1 MTQAQKGVCA
11 EPNLH
16 ALYLLFNV
24 IDDNAAVMRQC
35 LAQLLDLFDDAEVE
49 HYEAM
54 LTGMIGVGNQYWQE
68 LYPQQVP
75 QLLQPFP
82 SLRQDDR
89 YAPETPFDL
98 FLQIR
103 SDRLDICHAVGRAV
117 MAQLLP
123 HAELVE
129 QVQGFRYL
137 EGRDLN
143 GFLYGSDNARGARR
157 REIALVGE
165 EDRAFQGGSY
175 VHIQRFRHDLVRWWS
190 MSERQ
195 REQVMGVTQAHHQPS
210 QECNGASHVVRARAL
225 DPVTGESALLK
236 QGMPYGDMLQ
246 QGLFFVSCA
255 ASPRVFKEML
265 TSQIVGNTEGDYD
278 RWLDFTV
285 AETGA
290 AFFVPSATFIRDQVK

>member
-24 IDDNAAVMRQC
+24 IDDDATLMRQR
-35 LAQLLDLFDDAEVE
+35 LVQLLDLFDETEVE

-54 LTGMIGVGNQYWQE
+54 LTGMIGIGNQYWQDI
-68 LYPQQVP
+68 YPEQVP

-82 SLRQDDR
+82 VLRHDDR
-89 YAPETPFDL
+89 YAPETPYDL
-98 FLQIR
+98 FVQIR
-103 SDRLDICHAVGRAV
+103 SDRLDICHSVGRAV
-117 MAQLLP
+117 MSLLVS
-123 HAELVE
+123 HAELIE

-143 GFLYGSDNARGARR
+143 GFLYGQDNPRGTRR
-157 REIALVGE
+157 REVALVGE
-165 EDRAFQGGSY
+165 EDRVFQGGSY
-175 VHIQRFRHDLVRWWS
+175 VHIQRFRHDLVRWFS
-190 MSERQ
+190 MTERQ

-210 QECNGASHVVRARAL
+210 EECNSSSHVIRAVAL
-225 DPVTGESALLK
+225 DPVSGDAALLK

-255 ASPRVFKEML
+255 ASPRAFREML
-265 TSQIVGNTEGDYD
+265 TSQIIGNAEGDYD
-278 RWLDFTV
+278 RWLDFTS
-285 AETGA
+285 AESGA
-290 AFFVPSATFIRDQVK
+290 AFFAPSATFIRENG